1 MANFSG
7 RFSTNDAPGT
17 NGKPNTHL
25 SPYAKVCDGLV
36 EFYVDWEVIRDLDY
50 NTYKFKV
57 DLYMD
62 ASRCKYLST
71 KKISDQP
78 TRQSTFAFRRFY
90 PGEKDDFGDTK
101 GETLVPSKAEAVP
114 GTNLAM
120 FAMPQFSTLL
130 TFDTSKVQHLYSG
143 ESDSLPVG
151 EESITIGV
159 DSVIRP
165 NHVLRAY
172 ESNILSYVESNTSNY
187 QEWFYRE
194 FPIRGIIPNRITD
207 ISGSG
212 VLGSPHTIKVS
223 RGEPEFTHTIECIC
237 GGSTATVCTK
247 STAESLSFTP
257 PLSFAAE
264 NTHGTDLD
272 AVFKITTY
280 YGDRVKEIQTI
291 DYALTI
297 PSTVVPS
304 CTLEIT
310 DGEFR
315 DGEYVSVVYG
325 GYVQSHSR
333 FHIKTIPTLAYGSPI
348 EKYEIV
354 VDGLIYNLTE
364 AEMDTPLIKESG
376 THSIKA
382 RVTDAR
388 GHTSEYYTTT
398 ESVQP
403 YSAPVVSDLTASRC
417 NIDGSAN
424 PQGDCM
430 KVVFSA
436 QVTPLSNKNRAV
448 YSIVH
453 SKSSG
458 LDYVERVLGDYT
470 GQYTVTNGEY
480 IFAADLDS
488 TYTIQVT
495 AVDDFEE
502 HTRSAGGGLTTILMN
517 WLASGHGMCFGGVA
531 TLEDTVECKFK
542 FYPSG
547 GLLIPPYKATNLFIR
562 DPGVY
567 YVENPADIDSCPVDD
582 PFIIE
587 IMPVSADGIDLF
599 QRLTTCP
606 QGEAPRVLVRTL
618 VSSSWGQFYD
628 MTTGQAL

>member
-7 RFSTNDAPGT
+7 RFSTNDLQY
-17 NGKPNTHL
+17 GKICN
-25 SPYAKVCDGLV
+25 GLV
-36 EFYVDWEVIRDLDY
+36 EFYVDWEVIRDLAY
-50 NTYKFKV
+50 NTYTFKTS
-57 DLYMD
+57 LYMD

-71 KKISDQP
+71 YEVKGQAI
-78 TRQSTFAFRRFY
+78 QSSIFSFRRFY
-90 PGEKDDFGDTK
+90 PGELDDFGGTK
-101 GETLVPSKAEAVP
+101 SESLVPSKAEAVP
-114 GTNLAM
+114 GTTLAM
-120 FAMPQFSTLL
+120 FGMPNFKML
-130 TFDTSKVQHLYSG
+130 TFDTSEKVLLYSG
-143 ESDSLPVG
+143 ESDPLTVG
-151 EESITIGV
+151 EETITIGPDV
-159 DSVIRP
+159 VIRP

-172 ESNILSYVESNTSNY
+172 EKNMLNYVESDTKSY
-187 QEWFYRE
+187 SESLYRE
-194 FPIRGIIPNRITD
+194 FPIRGIIPNSITD
-207 ISGSG
+207 VSGSG
-212 VLGSPHTIKVS
+212 VLGSAHTIKVN
-223 RGEPEFTHTIECIC
+223 RGEPEFTHTVECIC
-237 GGSTATVCTK
+237 GGATEIICTK

-257 PLSFAAE
+257 PLSFAAQ
-264 NTHGTDLD
+264 NTHGTNLD
-272 AVFKITTY
+272 AFFKITTY
-280 YGDRVKEIQTI
+280 YGDKVKEIKTF
-291 DYALTI
+291 DYAFTI
-297 PSTVVPS
+297 PNTVKPS

-315 DGEYVSVVYG
+315 DGEYISVLYG

-348 EKYEIV
+348 QKYEIV

-364 AEMDTPLIKESG
+364 AEMDTPLIKDSG
-376 THSIKA
+376 AHSIKA

-388 GHTSEYYTTT
+388 GHISEYYTTT
-398 ESVQP
+398 ENVQA
-403 YSAPVVSDLTASRC
+403 YAAPVVSDLTASRC
-417 NIDGSAN
+417 NIDGSDN
-424 PQGDCM
+424 PYGDCM

-436 QVTPLSNKNRAV
+436 RVTPLSNKNRAV

-502 HTRSAGGGLTTILMN
+502 HSRSAGGGLTTILMN

-547 GLLIPPYKATNLFIR
+547 GLLIPRYKATNLFIR

-582 PFIIE
+582 PFVIE
-587 IMPVSADGIDLF
+587 IYPLRPDGLDII

-618 VSSSWGQFYD
+618 VNSSWGSFYD